1 MQTNIRLFAL
11 ALASVVL
18 LISQSA
24 GALELIVSNQNVT
37 ARLSG
42 TDTELTVDKG
52 KRLSMLSPNANNLA
66 AADTWRLARY
76 PEGTVV
82 FVFRDDLDD
91 IKGMLPVLPQSERL
105 MSQKVTGASRR
116 FQPSTSIFS
125 VPETMVSRF
134 HSTEVWRRSAGA
146 SVEFIGSIR
155 LNDALSP

>member
-1 MQTNIRLFAL
+1 MQTSIRLFAL

-18 LISQSA
+18 PISQSA
-24 GALELIVSNQNVT
+24 GALELIISNQKAT

-42 TDTELTVDKG
+42 TDTELTLVKAE
-52 KRLSMLSPNANNLA
+52 RHAAESQNADDDA
-66 AADTWRLARY
+66 ALDALQLTRY
-76 PEGTVV
+76 PEDAVI

-105 MSQKVTGASRR
+105 MSQKATGASRR

-146 SVEFIGSIR
+146 SVEYIGSIR

>member
-1 MQTNIRLFAL
+1 MQSSIRPLVL

-18 LISQSA
+18 PISQST
-24 GALELIVSNQNVT
+24 GALELIISNPNT
-37 ARLSG
+37 AARLSG

-52 KRLSMLSPNANNLA
+52 KRLSMLSPNANDFA
-66 AADTWRLARY
+66 TADTRRLAHY

-91 IKGMLPVLPQSERL
+91 VKGMLPVLPQSERL
-105 MSQKVTGASRR
+105 VSRETASDSRR
-116 FQPSTSIFS
+116 FQPSISIFS

-146 SVEFIGSIR
+146 SVEYIGSIR
-155 LNDALSP
+155 LNKVLSP